1 MTHEQSAKSNGVCL
15 ATVTNT
21 VKKYFEGGIDA
32 VTEFKRNVNSDNAR
46 RVLDGRAEARIIE
59 LACGP
64 VPEVHSRWT
73 ILLLEEKAKI
83 VLDTPV
89 SREAIRRTLKNKL
102 RPHKNDYWCI
112 TSKEDA
118 EFVACMEDV
127 LDVYELPYNSKRPVV
142 CMDENHINFWEMQ
155 ENHYQCVLEI
165 MPKLIPN
172 TYAMEHAVYLRLLNH
187 LMGCIM

>member
-1 MTHEQSAKSNGVCL
+1 MIFSQLFLAVIAVLWDNKRNGGDILWQDQKSTKSNGVCL

-64 VPEVHSRWT
+64 VPKGHSRWT
-73 ILLLEEKAKI
+73 IRLLEEKSKI

-89 SREAIRRTLKNKL
+89 SREAIRRALKK
-102 RPHKNDYWCI
+102 
-112 TSKEDA
+112 T
-118 EFVACMEDV
+118 
-127 LDVYELPYNSKRPVV
+127 
-142 CMDENHINFWEMQ
+142 NFDLTKTTTGASPKKM
-155 ENHYQCVLEI
+155 
-165 MPKLIPN
+165 MPNL
-172 TYAMEHAVYLRLLNH
+172 
-187 LMGCIM
+187 